1 MSLKSRIAT
10 TLFVLG
16 AVFFAGAGTALADDI
31 HWPPAAPHSA
41 HGDDIHWP

>member
-16 AVFFAGAGTALADDI
+16 AVFFTGAGTALADDI
-31 HWPPAAPHSA
+31 HWPPAHAN
-41 HGDDIHWP
+41 DIHWP

>member
-16 AVFFAGAGTALADDI
+16 TVFFAGAGTALADDI
-31 HWPPAAPHSA
+31 HWPPAHATHT
-41 HGDDIHWP
+41 DDIHWP